1 MRLGTVADYILGSF
15 RDQFRSGVIE
25 LRFRVDAG
33 GTKTICAIGDT
44 SGRLLAV
51 GEGGPANYKLVGSEA
66 AAEHPPGDCRC

>member
-1 MRLGTVADYILGSF
+1 MNYVFG
-15 RDQFRSGVIE
+15 
-25 LRFRVDAG
+25 VDAG

-66 AAEHPPGDCRC
+66 AQGASAGRLQMLRSGPVCRESSSPTVSMP